1 MPWNF
6 APLAGASFFAEH
18 PSEDDRAYVLEA
30 RGRLD
35 ITPRTNIEALVAHQR
50 DKDIRSAPNAP
61 SAAAE
66 RGDLEID
73 RAAIA
78 FNHRFNRLSFQLRAA
93 LPDFDFAPVP
103 SLGAG
108 IISNGCA

>member
-1 MPWNF
+1 M
-6 APLAGASFFAEH
+6 
-18 PSEDDRAYVLEA
+18 LEA

-50 DKDIRSAPNAP
+50 DKDIRSAPNVP

-108 IISNGCA
+108 IISNGARD